1 MYRAAVLTVSDR
13 VSRGERYDEGG
24 PLVAEL
30 LKNAGYEVVRTDV
43 VPDEQAQI
51 EAALRQMADGGNIQL
66 LVTTGGTGF
75 APRDVTPEATLAVC
89 DRLTPGIPEAMRY
102 ASMQITG
109 RAMLSRAQAG
119 IRKGTLIL
127 NLPGSPKAAQENL
140 EAVLPAISHGLEML
154 SGRPADCAK
163 LTD

>member
-102 ASMQITG
+102 ASMQITS
-109 RAMLSRAQAG
+109 RAMLSLGAG
-119 IRKGTLIL
+119 GHPEGDLDPEPPR
-127 NLPGSPKAAQENL
+127 LPQG
-140 EAVLPAISHGLEML
+140 G
-154 SGRPADCAK
+154 
-163 LTD
+163 